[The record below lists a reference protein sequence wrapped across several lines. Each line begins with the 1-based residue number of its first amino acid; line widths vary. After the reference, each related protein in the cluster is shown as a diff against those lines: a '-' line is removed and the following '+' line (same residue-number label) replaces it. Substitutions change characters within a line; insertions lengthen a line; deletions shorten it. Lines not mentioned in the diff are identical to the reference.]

1 MSSSFKFH
9 SAVPEIIPWQAQ
21 YNFPSQSNKVR
32 KQTVKL
38 VPKNGYNFSQ
48 NQIVRF
54 EFPADGYCN
63 MLNTALSFDVNT
75 SIVAPVVSVAS
86 GTAGTSSPAS
96 TSSTQTITPANL
108 ATTPYL
114 SLPRGGAHNYF
125 KRVRVLYGSLVLE
138 DIQEYKTLTRMFTEM
153 GVEKAYQASTGGILD
168 GHSES
173 AMRNV
178 GSPFTVPIGVAGNIT
193 TPTTSLSVT
202 QDESTMMTNAL
213 VDNLQTQQIQVGGP
227 IGWGKFVRTQTSST
241 TIAAPPAISG
251 ASPVFTDI
259 GSDGTVSTTAVT
271 NNNVTRT
278 FTIQLLTG
286 LTTLK
291 KLLPLKWMAS
301 QLVIELT
308 IAPVNEI
315 YMSNLYTQPT
325 ITLQN
330 MNMVTEL
337 LEFDSSYDLAF
348 FEGLNQPTGVPL
360 KFTSWHYHQFAIT
373 GATQTYQIH
382 ERSRSVKAAFAV
394 IRQLTPQLYFDT
406 DWFFHN
412 INDQYSATLTT
423 TAPISTLTA
432 ADANGAAT
440 VISTAV
446 SGAVTTT
453 GVNVI
458 SFARGASGTGTT
470 QASLTNNTL
479 ANELSILNGCQPV
492 QQYQWRIGGQYYPAQ
507 PVRVSQ
513 ALGANANNAIAR
525 GEEAYLELMKAV
537 NSLGDATV
545 SGGIHFWNYTI
556 TGTSGCNGEG
566 SKFIMGTSFETPGL
580 GPESINGINAE
591 EQSDLALTIYGN
603 QGGAVGTAVTNAK
616 KLEVFVN
623 YDCMLLVRAGNVVDL
638 VL

>member
-9 SAVPEIIPWQAQ
+9 SSVPEVIPWQAQ

-38 VPKNGYNFSQ
+38 VPKNGYNFAQ

-63 MLNTALSFDVNT
+63 MLNTSLSFDVNT
-75 SIVAPVVSVAS
+75 NISGSVATSGS
-86 GTAGTSSPAS
+86 GT
-96 TSSTQTITPANL
+96 ITAE
-108 ATTPYL
+108 TPYVAL
-114 SLPRGGAHNYF
+114 GRGGAHNYF

-138 DIQEYKTLTRMFTEM
+138 DIQEYKTLARMFTEM
-153 GVEKAYQASTGGILD
+153 GVEKAYQASSGSIMD
-168 GHSES
+168 GHAES

-178 GSPFTVPIGVAGNIT
+178 GNPFSTVAPSDT
-193 TPTTSLSVT
+193 LT
-202 QDESTMMTNAL
+202 QTDANLMSNSL
-213 VDNLQTQQIQVGGP
+213 VDNQQVMCDQVGGLCTQLGTTASTAYYP
-227 IGWGKFVRTQTSST
+227 KFIWASDTQTST
-241 TIAAPPAISG
+241 GTAA
-251 ASPVFTDI
+251 T
-259 GSDGTVSTTAVT
+259 
-271 NNNVTRT
+271 NVTRT
-278 FTIQLLTG
+278 FNIQLLTG
-286 LTTLK
+286 LTSLK

-308 IAPVNEI
+308 IAPVQEAYITNI
-315 YMSNLYTQPT
+315 VNPLPVL
-325 ITLQN
+325 TLQN

-373 GATQTYQIH
+373 GPTQTYQIH

-394 IRQLTPQLYFDT
+394 IRQLTPIPTFDA

-412 INDQYSATLTT
+412 MNDSVTLTNYAPTGVST
-423 TAPISTLTA
+423 TGYNGLNYTVFSRGAIATQAGLSGMTIANTQTAVNLTA
-432 ADANGAAT
+432 
-440 VISTAV
+440 
-446 SGAVTTT
+446 
-453 GVNVI
+453 
-458 SFARGASGTGTT
+458 
-470 QASLTNNTL
+470 
-479 ANELSILNGCQPV
+479 PV

-507 PVRVSQ
+507 PVRVTGT
-513 ALGANANNAIAR
+513 LGNNLSATNAIIAR
-525 GEEAYLELMKAV
+525 GEEAFGELMKAV
-537 NSLGDATV
+537 NSLGDCTV
-545 SGGIHFWNYTI
+545 SGGIHYWNYTI
-556 TGTSGCNGEG
+556 TGTNGINGEG

-580 GPESINGINAE
+580 GPESVNGINAE

-603 QGGAVGTAVTNAK
+603 QGGGVTTTAATAK

-623 YDCMLLVRAGNVVDL
+623 FDCLLLVRSGNVVDL

>member
-75 SIVAPVVSVAS
+75 AITGPTVAVAA
-86 GTAGTSSPAS
+86 GTAGTSSPAITS
-96 TSSTQTITPANL
+96 LTQSISSTTAL
-108 ATTPYL
+108 TPYC
-114 SLPRGGAHNYF
+114 SLPRGGGHNYF

-153 GVEKAYQASTGGILD
+153 GVPKGYQATTGSILE

-178 GSPFTVPIGVAGNIT
+178 GAPFTPLISQNSATVN
-193 TPTTSLSVT
+193 
-202 QDESTMMTNAL
+202 ESTMMTNAI
-213 VDNLQTQQIQVGGP
+213 VDNLQVQQTQVGGP
-227 IGWGKFVRTQTSST
+227 IGWGPSTRAQASST
-241 TIAAPPAISG
+241 TVAAPDAI
-251 ASPVFTDI
+251 ATNYAVFTDI
-259 GSDGTVSTTAVT
+259 GSDLSTSTATAVQ
-271 NNNVTRT
+271 NNVTRS

-286 LTTLK
+286 LTSLK

-308 IAPVNEI
+308 IAPGSEI
-315 YMSNLYTQPT
+315 YVSNLVTQPT

-382 ERSRSVKAAFAV
+382 ERSRSVKSAFAV
-394 IRQLTPQLYFDT
+394 IRQLTPILGFDA

-412 INDQYSATLTT
+412 INDQYTNSLVT
-423 TAPISTLTA
+423 TAPSVVFT
-432 ADANGAAT
+432 T
-440 VISTAV
+440 VPTTAV
-446 SGAVTTT
+446 LTTVAAGTVTTS
-453 GVNVI
+453 GVNSVA
-458 SFARGASGTGTT
+458 FQRGTSATAST
-470 QASLTNNTL
+470 QAALTNNTL
-479 ANELSILNGCQPV
+479 ANELLILNGCQPV

-537 NSLGDATV
+537 NSLGDCTV
-545 SGGIHFWNYTI
+545 SGGIHYWNYTI
-556 TGTSGCNGEG
+556 TGTNGCNGEG

>member
-9 SAVPEIIPWQAQ
+9 SAVPEVIPWQAQ

-38 VPKNGYNFSQ
+38 VPKNGYSFTQ

-75 SIVAPVVSVAS
+75 SILQPSTTITAGAIS
-86 GTAGTSSPAS
+86 GTATTSVV
-96 TSSTQTITPANL
+96 QTIGGAGTIPFC
-108 ATTPYL
+108 

-138 DIQEYKTLTRMFTEM
+138 DIQEYKTLARMFTEM
-153 GVEKAYQASTGGILD
+153 GVEKSYQASSGSIID

-173 AMRNV
+173 AMRNI
-178 GSPFTVPIGVAGNIT
+178 GNPFGIQIQN
-193 TPTTSLSVT
+193 
-202 QDESTMMTNAL
+202 DSTNEVDVNLMSNAL
-213 VDNLQTQQIQVGGP
+213 VNNLLVQQAQIGGP
-227 IGWGKFVRTQTSST
+227 ISGGVFT
-241 TIAAPPAISG
+241 TTGTPVVNTPAVTG
-251 ASPVFTDI
+251 ASPIFTDI
-259 GSDGTVSTTAVT
+259 AADGTSVASGNT
-271 NNNVTRT
+271 NVTRT

-286 LTTLK
+286 LTSLK

-308 IAPVNEI
+308 IAPVAEAYI
-315 YMSNLYTQPT
+315 SNLLVAPT

-348 FEGLNQPTGVPL
+348 YEGLNQPTGVPL

-382 ERSRSVKAAFAV
+382 ERSRSVKSAFAV
-394 IRQLTPQLYFDT
+394 IRQLTPLLNFDA

-412 INDQYSATLTT
+412 LNDNYQNNPTPTT
-423 TAPISTLTA
+423 TATLATVFTPSGSYSTTPTISTSGVNAIQFQRGGSSTGATQLALTGNTA
-432 ADANGAAT
+432 AN
-440 VISTAV
+440 AV
-446 SGAVTTT
+446 A
-453 GVNVI
+453 
-458 SFARGASGTGTT
+458 
-470 QASLTNNTL
+470 
-479 ANELSILNGCQPV
+479 ILNACQPV

-507 PVRVSQ
+507 PVRVTT

-537 NSLGDATV
+537 NSLGDCTV

-556 TGTSGCNGEG
+556 TGTNGVNGEG

-580 GPESINGINAE
+580 GPESVNGINAE

-603 QGGAVGTAVTNAK
+603 QGGAVVTDTKTAK

-623 YDCMLLVRAGNVVDL
+623 FDCLLLVRNGNVVDL

>member
-38 VPKNGYNFSQ
+38 VPKNGYTFSQ

-63 MLNTALSFDVNT
+63 MLNTALSFDVTTALNT
-75 SIVAPVVSVAS
+75 
-86 GTAGTSSPAS
+86 GTQSADDGTHH
-96 TSSTQTITPANL
+96 N
-108 ATTPYL
+108 TTLLPKPFV

-138 DIQEYKTLTRMFTEM
+138 DIQEYKTLARMFTEM
-153 GVEKAYQASTGGILD
+153 GVEKAYQASTGSILD
-168 GHSES
+168 GHSEA

-178 GSPFTVPIGVAGNIT
+178 DNPFAGQTIGTNTDDAVTDATFGANSVADNVTIESQQIGGTVGLYSTTNSTFSPALVA
-193 TPTTSLSVT
+193 S
-202 QDESTMMTNAL
+202 TNAA
-213 VDNLQTQQIQVGGP
+213 NTFQ
-227 IGWGKFVRTQTSST
+227 
-241 TIAAPPAISG
+241 
-251 ASPVFTDI
+251 PVFSDI
-259 GSDGTVSTTAVT
+259 GQDNHASSKS
-271 NNNVTRT
+271 VTRT
-278 FTIQLLTG
+278 ITIQLLTG
-286 LTTLK
+286 LTSLK

-308 IAPVNEI
+308 IAPVIEA
-315 YMSNLYTQPT
+315 YMTNLVTLPT
-325 ITLQN
+325 ITLGN
-330 MNMVTEL
+330 MNMITEL

-373 GATQTYQIH
+373 GPTQTYQIH

-394 IRQLTPQLYFDT
+394 VRQLTPVAPFDA

-412 INDQYSATLTT
+412 LQDNLNPINVITPASGTAVTLPLYVSPEAVSSLGVATNGAGAVGVGFSRGAKITLAALNSTT
-423 TAPISTLTA
+423 TTTNITTLNATAPI
-432 ADANGAAT
+432 
-440 VISTAV
+440 
-446 SGAVTTT
+446 
-453 GVNVI
+453 
-458 SFARGASGTGTT
+458 
-470 QASLTNNTL
+470 
-479 ANELSILNGCQPV
+479 

-513 ALGANANNAIAR
+513 ALGANDVNAIAR

-545 SGGIHFWNYTI
+545 SGGIHHWNYTM
-556 TGTSGCNGEG
+556 TGTNGMNGEG

-603 QGGAVGTAVTNAK
+603 QSSTIGTSAAIGK
-616 KLEVFVN
+616 KLEVYVN

>member
-1 MSSSFKFH
+1 MTSSFKFH

-38 VPKNGYNFSQ
+38 VPKNGYTFSQ

-75 SIVAPVVSVAS
+75 NIAQTPVSIAAS
-86 GTAGTSSPAS
+86 PITNGTGVTAL
-96 TSSTQTITPANL
+96 TQTLTPAQGKNPFL
-108 ATTPYL
+108 Q
-114 SLPRGGAHNYF
+114 LPRGGAHNYF

-178 GSPFTVPIGVAGNIT
+178 GTPFANPAVVHASLTQTAQEMTTNPI
-193 TPTTSLSVT
+193 
-202 QDESTMMTNAL
+202 
-213 VDNLQTQQIQVGGP
+213 VDNLISEQIQVGGV
-227 IGWGKFVRTQTSST
+227 IGYGAFTQTGLGNPTNSS
-241 TIAAPPAISG
+241 AITG
-251 ASPVFTDI
+251 ISPIFTDI
-259 GSDGTVSTTAVT
+259 ASDPNATSFNGAAAGTTTNT
-271 NNNVTRT
+271 NVTRT

-308 IAPVNEI
+308 IAPVNEVYI
-315 YMSNLYTQPT
+315 SNLYTQPT

-373 GATQTYQIH
+373 GSTQTYQIH

-394 IRQLTPQLYFDT
+394 IRQLTPQLAFDA

-412 INDQYSATLTT
+412 INDQYTV
-423 TAPISTLTA
+423 STLT
-432 ADANGAAT
+432 GVSVLT
-440 VISTAV
+440 TAV
-446 SGAVTTT
+446 TFVGGTGPTIAAPTVTASINDVAFLR
-453 GVNVI
+453 GSN
-458 SFARGASGTGTT
+458 AGASSASAITG
-470 QASLTNNTL
+470 ATN
-479 ANELSILNGCQPV
+479 ANSSTYLNACAPV

-513 ALGANANNAIAR
+513 ALGANLNNAIAR

-556 TGTSGCNGEG
+556 TGTNGFNGEG

>member
-38 VPKNGYNFSQ
+38 VPKNGYTFTQ

-63 MLNTALSFDVNT
+63 MLNTALSFDVT
-75 SIVAPVVSVAS
+75 TTLPTCVQSADDGTHHTTVAPVPVV
-86 GTAGTSSPAS
+86 
-96 TSSTQTITPANL
+96 
-108 ATTPYL
+108 

-138 DIQEYKTLTRMFTEM
+138 DIQEYKTLARMFTEM
-153 GVEKAYQASTGGILD
+153 GIAKSYQQSTGSILD

-173 AMRNV
+173 AMRDINNPFITSGTISNGLSATESDATFGANAIVDNNIIQSQQIGGPV
-178 GSPFTVPIGVAGNIT
+178 GMYTGSTHT
-193 TPTTSLSVT
+193 TTLPASTSAAVT
-202 QDESTMMTNAL
+202 YQPVFSDMGTDNNAL
-213 VDNLQTQQIQVGGP
+213 
-227 IGWGKFVRTQTSST
+227 SY
-241 TIAAPPAISG
+241 A
-251 ASPVFTDI
+251 
-259 GSDGTVSTTAVT
+259 
-271 NNNVTRT
+271 VTRT
-278 FTIQLLTG
+278 FCIQLLTG
-286 LTTLK
+286 LTSLK

-308 IAPVNEI
+308 IAPVTEAYI
-315 YMSNLYTQPT
+315 TNLVTQPT
-325 ITLQN
+325 ISLGN

-360 KFTSWHYHQFAIT
+360 KFTSWHYHQFAVT
-373 GATQTYQIH
+373 GQTQTYQIH

-394 IRQLTPQLYFDT
+394 IRQLTPVGPFDA

-412 INDQYSATLTT
+412 INDALNPINSVTPVSGTAVTTPVYMSANSVTAAGVATT
-423 TAPISTLTA
+423 TIGLLGCGFSRGTALALSTLTSTVSTTNTAELA
-432 ADANGAAT
+432 A
-440 VISTAV
+440 
-446 SGAVTTT
+446 
-453 GVNVI
+453 
-458 SFARGASGTGTT
+458 
-470 QASLTNNTL
+470 L
-479 ANELSILNGCQPV
+479 CPV

-507 PVRVSQ
+507 PVRVTG
-513 ALGANANNAIAR
+513 ALGANGINIIAR
-525 GEEAYLELMKAV
+525 GEEAYLELIKAV
-537 NSLGDATV
+537 NSLGDPTT
-545 SGGIHFWNYTI
+545 SGGIHHWNYTI
-556 TGTSGCNGEG
+556 TGTNGTNGEG

-603 QGGAVGTAVTNAK
+603 QGGGVYTTAATGK

>member
-38 VPKNGYNFSQ
+38 VPKNGYSFSQ

-63 MLNTALSFDVNT
+63 MLNTALSFDVTTALPLQVPQTADDNT
-75 SIVAPVVSVAS
+75 HHNAILP
-86 GTAGTSSPAS
+86 
-96 TSSTQTITPANL
+96 TPF
-108 ATTPYL
+108 L

-138 DIQEYKTLTRMFTEM
+138 DIQEYKTLARMFTEM
-153 GVEKAYQASTGGILD
+153 GVEKAYQASTGSILD
-168 GHSES
+168 GHSEA

-178 GSPFTVPIGVAGNIT
+178 DNPFAGQNIGANTAAAITDATFGANSICDNVTV
-193 TPTTSLSVT
+193 
-202 QDESTMMTNAL
+202 ES
-213 VDNLQTQQIQVGGP
+213 QQIGGTVGLYTG
-227 IGWGKFVRTQTSST
+227 TSFSAALPAST
-241 TIAAPPAISG
+241 NVVTTFQ
-251 ASPVFTDI
+251 PVF
-259 GSDGTVSTTAVT
+259 SDLGNDNNASTRS
-271 NNNVTRT
+271 VTRT

-286 LTTLK
+286 LTSLK

-308 IAPVNEI
+308 IAPVVEA
-315 YMSNLYTQPT
+315 YMTNLVTPPI
-325 ITLQN
+325 ITLGN
-330 MNMVTEL
+330 MNMITEL

-394 IRQLTPQLYFDT
+394 VRQLTPVAPFDA

-412 INDQYSATLTT
+412 LQDNLNPINTITPTSGTIMTIPLYVSPASVDKYGVATNGAGALGVGFSRGGNTT
-423 TAPISTLTA
+423 LVTLNSTATTTNITTLNATAPI
-432 ADANGAAT
+432 
-440 VISTAV
+440 
-446 SGAVTTT
+446 
-453 GVNVI
+453 
-458 SFARGASGTGTT
+458 
-470 QASLTNNTL
+470 
-479 ANELSILNGCQPV
+479 

-507 PVRVSQ
+507 PVRVCQ
-513 ALGANANNAIAR
+513 ALGANDVNAISR

-545 SGGIHFWNYTI
+545 SGGIHHWNYTI
-556 TGTSGCNGEG
+556 TGTNGMNGEG

-603 QGGAVGTAVTNAK
+603 QGGPVGTSASTGK

>member
-38 VPKNGYNFSQ
+38 VPKNGYSFTQ

-75 SIVAPVVSVAS
+75 NILGPALTVPS
-86 GTAGTSSPAS
+86 GAVTNGTGVTAIS
-96 TSSTQTITPANL
+96 TALVNNSNNNPFIK
-108 ATTPYL
+108 
-114 SLPRGGAHNYF
+114 LPRGGAHNYF

-138 DIQEYKTLTRMFTEM
+138 DIQEYKTLARMFTEM

-178 GSPFTVPIGVAGNIT
+178 GCPFTNPGPNQLNIT
-193 TPTTSLSVT
+193 ETTLN
-202 QDESTMMTNAL
+202 MTSNAL
-213 VDNLQTQQIQVGGP
+213 VDNLLAEQIQVGGVMGYGTFTETGLTNPTTSAAITGISP
-227 IGWGKFVRTQTSST
+227 I
-241 TIAAPPAISG
+241 
-251 ASPVFTDI
+251 FTDI
-259 GSDGTVSTTAVT
+259 ASNGSAASFSGTPGTTT
-271 NNNVTRT
+271 NTNVTRT

-286 LTTLK
+286 LTSLK

-308 IAPVNEI
+308 IAPVTEA
-315 YMSNLYTQPT
+315 YVSNLYVQPT
-325 ITLQN
+325 MTLQN

-382 ERSRSVKAAFAV
+382 ERSRSVKSAFAV
-394 IRQLTPQLYFDT
+394 IRQLTPQLPFDA
-406 DWFFHN
+406 DYFFHN
-412 INDQYSATLTT
+412 INDSYAVSLVQSTLATLTT
-423 TAPISTLTA
+423 TFTGGSSPSIAARTVTGNVNTISFNRGT
-432 ADANGAAT
+432 DMG
-440 VISTAV
+440 AV
-446 SGAVTTT
+446 SAA
-453 GVNVI
+453 NI
-458 SFARGASGTGTT
+458 
-470 QASLTNNTL
+470 TNNTNYYQSL
-479 ANELSILNGCQPV
+479 YINGCAPV

-507 PVRVSQ
+507 PVRVCQ
-513 ALGANANNAIAR
+513 TLGANLNNAIAR

-556 TGTSGCNGEG
+556 TGTNGVNGEG

-603 QGGAVGTAVTNAK
+603 QGGAIGTSVTNAK

>member
-75 SIVAPVVSVAS
+75 EITGPTVAVAAGTS
-86 GTAGTSSPAS
+86 GTAGAAVTAIH
-96 TSSTQTITPANL
+96 QTISPPTTAL
-108 ATTPYL
+108 TPYC
-114 SLPRGGAHNYF
+114 SLPRGGGHNYF

-153 GVEKAYQASTGGILD
+153 GVPKGYQATTGSILE

-178 GSPFTVPIGVAGNIT
+178 GSPFTPLVSQNSATVN
-193 TPTTSLSVT
+193 
-202 QDESTMMTNAL
+202 ESTMMTNAI
-213 VDNLQTQQIQVGGP
+213 VDNLQVQQTQVGGP
-227 IGWGKFVRTQTSST
+227 IGWTSGLGPYTREQASNT
-241 TIAAPPAISG
+241 AVAAPPAIP
-251 ASPVFTDI
+251 ANYAVFTDL
-259 GSDGTVSTTAVT
+259 GSDIVTSTATSVS
-271 NNNVTRT
+271 NNVTRT

-286 LTTLK
+286 LTSLK

-308 IAPVNEI
+308 IAPVSEV
-315 YMSNLYTQPT
+315 YVSNLVTQPT
-325 ITLQN
+325 ITLKN

-382 ERSRSVKAAFAV
+382 ERSRSVKSAFAV
-394 IRQLTPQLYFDT
+394 IRQLTPILGFDA

-412 INDQYSATLTT
+412 INDQYTSTLNT
-423 TAPISTLTA
+423 TAPTCTITTTP
-432 ADANGAAT
+432 AAT
-440 VISTAV
+440 LGTIAPGTVTTSGVNSVAFQRGGSSTA
-446 SGAVTTT
+446 S
-453 GVNVI
+453 
-458 SFARGASGTGTT
+458 T
-470 QASLTNNTL
+470 QAALTNNTL
-479 ANELSILNGCQPV
+479 ANGSTILNACQPV

-513 ALGANANNAIAR
+513 ALAQNANNAIAR

-537 NSLGDATV
+537 NSLGDCTV

-556 TGTSGCNGEG
+556 TGTTGMNGEG

-591 EQSDLALTIYGN
+591 EQSDLALTIYGS
-603 QGGAVGTAVTNAK
+603 QGGPVGTAVTNAK

>member
-9 SAVPEIIPWQAQ
+9 SSIPEIIPWQAQ

-63 MLNTALSFDVNT
+63 MLNTSLSFDVNT
-75 SIVAPVVSVAS
+75 NMVGCSATSGS
-86 GTAGTSSPAS
+86 GT
-96 TSSTQTITPANL
+96 ITA
-108 ATTPYL
+108 ATPYIA
-114 SLPRGGAHNYF
+114 LPRGGAHNYF

-138 DIQEYKTLTRMFTEM
+138 DIQEYKTLARMFTEM
-153 GVEKAYQASTGGILD
+153 GVEKSYQQSSGSILD

-178 GSPFTVPIGVAGNIT
+178 GNPFGAVAASDS
-193 TPTTSLSVT
+193 TSATDATLMS
-202 QDESTMMTNAL
+202 NAI
-213 VDNLQTQQIQVGGP
+213 VDNQQVMLDQVGGQCTTFGTTASTAYYP
-227 IGWGKFVRTQTSST
+227 EFSWASDTETSSGNS
-241 TIAAPPAISG
+241 AAS
-251 ASPVFTDI
+251 
-259 GSDGTVSTTAVT
+259 
-271 NNNVTRT
+271 VTRT
-278 FTIQLLTG
+278 FNIQLLTG
-286 LTTLK
+286 ITTLK

-308 IAPVNEI
+308 IAPVTEAYITNI
-315 YMSNLYTQPT
+315 NNPLPSV
-325 ITLQN
+325 TLQN
-330 MNMVTEL
+330 MNMITEL

-360 KFTSWHYHQFAIT
+360 KFTSWHYHQFAVT
-373 GATQTYQIH
+373 GNTQTYQIH

-394 IRQLTPQLYFDT
+394 MRMLTPIPTFDA

-412 INDQYSATLTT
+412 INDSVTLTNYAPT
-423 TAPISTLTA
+423 GVSTTGYAGLYYSVFNRGGISSQAGLQGITVAATQTALNLTAPI
-432 ADANGAAT
+432 
-440 VISTAV
+440 
-446 SGAVTTT
+446 
-453 GVNVI
+453 
-458 SFARGASGTGTT
+458 
-470 QASLTNNTL
+470 
-479 ANELSILNGCQPV
+479 

-507 PVRVSQ
+507 PVRVTSILGNNLSTYNSPTGYNTNG
-513 ALGANANNAIAR
+513 ALISR
-525 GEEAYLELMKAV
+525 GEEAYAELMKAV
-537 NSLGDATV
+537 NSLGDPTV
-545 SGGIHFWNYTI
+545 SGGIHYWNYTQ
-556 TGTSGCNGEG
+556 TGTNCYNGEG

-580 GPESINGINAE
+580 GPESVNGINAE

-603 QGGAVGTAVTNAK
+603 QGGSVTTTSATAK

-623 YDCMLLVRAGNVVDL
+623 FDCLLLVKSGNVVDL

>member
-1 MSSSFKFH
+1 
-9 SAVPEIIPWQAQ
+9 
-21 YNFPSQSNKVR
+21 
-32 KQTVKL
+32 
-38 VPKNGYNFSQ
+38 
-48 NQIVRF
+48 
-54 EFPADGYCN
+54 
-63 MLNTALSFDVNT
+63 
-75 SIVAPVVSVAS
+75 
-86 GTAGTSSPAS
+86 
-96 TSSTQTITPANL
+96 
-108 ATTPYL
+108 
-114 SLPRGGAHNYF
+114 
-125 KRVRVLYGSLVLE
+125 
-138 DIQEYKTLTRMFTEM
+138 MFTEL
-153 GVEKAYQASTGGILD
+153 GVDKSYQASTGGILD

-173 AMRNV
+173 SMRNV
-178 GSPFTVPIGVAGNIT
+178 GSPFTTPVGVSGKISAE
-193 TPTTSLSVT
+193 TSLSLT
-202 QDESTMMTNAL
+202 QSEGTMMTNAL
-213 VDNLQTQQIQVGGP
+213 VDNLQAQQIQVGGP
-227 IGWGKFVRTQTSST
+227 IGYGKFVSTQASST
-241 TIAAPPAISG
+241 TITVPAVTN
-251 ASPVFTDI
+251 ASPIFTDI
-259 GSDGTVSTTAVT
+259 GSDGTVSTTAQT

-286 LTTLK
+286 VTTLK

-308 IAPVNEI
+308 IAPVTEV

-382 ERSRSVKAAFAV
+382 ERSRSVKSAFAV

-412 INDQYSATLTT
+412 INDQYTGALTT
-423 TAPISTLTA
+423 TAPISTVTA
-432 ADANGAAT
+432 TGSVT
-440 VISTAV
+440 GTGPV
-446 SGAVTTT
+446 VTTT

-458 SFARGASGTGTT
+458 SFQRGTNAAGNS
-470 QASLTNNTL
+470 QAGLTNNTL
-479 ANELSILNGCQPV
+479 ANEVLIINGCQPV

-525 GEEAYLELMKAV
+525 GEESYLELMKAV
-537 NSLGDATV
+537 NSLGDCTV

-556 TGTSGCNGEG
+556 SGTNGCNGEG

-603 QGGAVGTAVTNAK
+603 QGGAVGTTVGTAK

>member
-9 SAVPEIIPWQAQ
+9 SAIPEVIPWQAQ

-38 VPKNGYNFSQ
+38 VPKNGYSFTQ

-75 SIVAPVVSVAS
+75 SILQPSS
-86 GTAGTSSPAS
+86 SITAGTITGTP
-96 TSSTQTITPANL
+96 TQVVQTIGGAG
-108 ATTPYL
+108 TTPFC

-138 DIQEYKTLTRMFTEM
+138 DIQEYKTLARMFTEM
-153 GVEKAYQASTGGILD
+153 GVEKSYQASTGSIID

-173 AMRNV
+173 AMRN
-178 GSPFTVPIGVAGNIT
+178 IGDPYSALN
-193 TPTTSLSVT
+193 PSDSVT
-202 QDESTMMTNAL
+202 QTDANMMSNAI
-213 VDNLQTQQIQVGGP
+213 VDNLLVQQAQIGGP
-227 IGWGKFVRTQTSST
+227 MSGGVFVTNGAS
-241 TIAAPPAISG
+241 IAATPAVSG
-251 ASPVFTDI
+251 ASPIFNDI
-259 GSDGTVSTTAVT
+259 ATDGTIVASGNT
-271 NNNVTRT
+271 NVTRT

-286 LTTLK
+286 LTSLK

-308 IAPVNEI
+308 IAPVTEAYI
-315 YMSNLYTQPT
+315 SNLLVSPT

-382 ERSRSVKAAFAV
+382 ERSRSVKSAFAV
-394 IRQLTPQLYFDT
+394 IRQLTPLLNFDA

-412 INDQYSATLTT
+412 LNDNYQNNTSPTT
-423 TAPISTLTA
+423 TA
-432 ADANGAAT
+432 
-440 VISTAV
+440 V
-446 SGAVTTT
+446 VTTT
-453 GVNVI
+453 FSGGSSPALASGGVITSSGVNAI
-458 SFARGASGTGTT
+458 QFQRGGSSTGATQSALTANTASN
-470 QASLTNNTL
+470 AV
-479 ANELSILNGCQPV
+479 AILNACQPV

-507 PVRVSQ
+507 PVRVTT

-537 NSLGDATV
+537 NSLGDCTV

-556 TGTSGCNGEG
+556 TGTNGINGEG

-580 GPESINGINAE
+580 GPESVNGINAE

-603 QGGAVGTAVTNAK
+603 QGGAVVTDTKTAK

-623 YDCMLLVRAGNVVDL
+623 FDCLLLVRSGNVVDL

>member
-63 MLNTALSFDVNT
+63 MLNTALTFDVT
-75 SIVAPVVSVAS
+75 TDLQPCAVTTTEGTLTGGTGSATAIAVAPQNAF
-86 GTAGTSSPAS
+86 
-96 TSSTQTITPANL
+96 L
-108 ATTPYL
+108 A
-114 SLPRGGAHNYF
+114 LPRGGAHNYF

-138 DIQEYKTLTRMFTEM
+138 DIQEYKTLARMFTEM

-168 GHSES
+168 AHSES

-178 GSPFTVPIGVAGNIT
+178 GNPFNNQVNATTLAGGTSTNSASTTIT
-193 TPTTSLSVT
+193 AANQMS
-202 QDESTMMTNAL
+202 NAI
-213 VDNLQTQQIQVGGP
+213 VDNLLMQQTQVGGAL
-227 IGWGKFVRTQTSST
+227 GGST
-241 TIAAPPAISG
+241 ANIPLTGSTPWTIAASTMY
-251 ASPVFTDI
+251 PVFPDI
-259 GSDGTVSTTAVT
+259 SNDLGVAPG
-271 NNNVTRT
+271 NEPNQNQQVTRT
-278 FTIQLLTG
+278 FAIQLLTG
-286 LTTLK
+286 LTSLK

-308 IAPVNEI
+308 IAPVTETYI
-315 YMSNLYTQPT
+315 SNLPKAPT
-325 ITLQN
+325 MTLKN

-394 IRQLTPQLYFDT
+394 IRQLTPILNFDA

-412 INDQYSATLTT
+412 INDSVAGTTSAGGVNTYNITGQS
-423 TAPISTLTA
+423 AP
-432 ADANGAAT
+432 
-440 VISTAV
+440 
-446 SGAVTTT
+446 GAVTN
-453 GVNVI
+453 VNNNLSRI
-458 SFARGASGTGTT
+458 AFSRGQTGTT
-470 QASLTNNTL
+470 QAALTGGSTGIAAMKVL
-479 ANELSILNGCQPV
+479 LNGCAPV

-513 ALGANANNAIAR
+513 ALGVNGNNAIAR

-545 SGGIHFWNYTI
+545 SGGIHYWNYTI
-556 TGTSGCNGEG
+556 TGTSGLNGEG

-603 QGGAVGTAVTNAK
+603 QGGSVTTTAETGK

>member
-38 VPKNGYNFSQ
+38 VPKNGYSFSQ

-63 MLNTALSFDVNT
+63 MLNTALSFDVT
-75 SIVAPVVSVAS
+75 TTLPVQIAQTADD
-86 GTAGTSSPAS
+86 GTHHNAILP
-96 TSSTQTITPANL
+96 TPF
-108 ATTPYL
+108 L

-138 DIQEYKTLTRMFTEM
+138 DIQEYKTLARMFTEM
-153 GVEKAYQASTGGILD
+153 GVEKAYQASTGAILD
-168 GHSES
+168 GHSEA

-178 GSPFTVPIGVAGNIT
+178 DNPFAGQTIG
-193 TPTTSLSVT
+193 
-202 QDESTMMTNAL
+202 TN
-213 VDNLQTQQIQVGGP
+213 
-227 IGWGKFVRTQTSST
+227 SST
-241 TIAAPPAISG
+241 TITDATFGANSIADNVTIESQQIGGTVGLYSTTNSSFSAALPASTS
-251 ASPVFTDI
+251 AANTLQPVFSDI
-259 GSDGTVSTTAVT
+259 GQDNNASTKS
-271 NNNVTRT
+271 VTRT

-286 LTTLK
+286 LTSLK

-308 IAPVNEI
+308 IAPVVEA
-315 YMSNLYTQPT
+315 YMTNIVTLPT
-325 ITLQN
+325 ITLGN
-330 MNMVTEL
+330 MNMITEL

-394 IRQLTPQLYFDT
+394 VRQLTPSAPFDA

-412 INDQYSATLTT
+412 LQDNLNPINTVTPSSGTAVTIPLYVSPASVDKYGVATNGTGAAGIGFSRGGNITLAAINSTT
-423 TAPISTLTA
+423 TATNITTLNATAPI
-432 ADANGAAT
+432 
-440 VISTAV
+440 
-446 SGAVTTT
+446 
-453 GVNVI
+453 
-458 SFARGASGTGTT
+458 
-470 QASLTNNTL
+470 
-479 ANELSILNGCQPV
+479 

-507 PVRVSQ
+507 PVRVCQ
-513 ALGANANNAIAR
+513 ALGANDVNAVAR

-545 SGGIHFWNYTI
+545 SGGIHHWNYTI
-556 TGTSGCNGEG
+556 TGTNGMNGEG

-603 QGGAVGTAVTNAK
+603 QGGPVGTSASTGK